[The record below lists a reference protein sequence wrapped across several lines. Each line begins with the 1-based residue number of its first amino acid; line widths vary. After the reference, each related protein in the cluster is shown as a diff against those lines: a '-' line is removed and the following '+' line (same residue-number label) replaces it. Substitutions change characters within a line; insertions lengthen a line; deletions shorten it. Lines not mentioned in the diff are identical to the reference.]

1 MATRH
6 YPTIVLTGFSIFQY
20 CPTEQ
25 ALLASLVSIQSN
37 HLFLFCLLS
46 ILFIQKIARVSNL
59 SFHTRA
65 AHFSLNCEFRYGNML
80 EAAMSQETQL

>member
-6 YPTIVLTGFSIFQY
+6 YSTIVLTGFSIFQY

-37 HLFLFCLLS
+37 HLFCLLS
-46 ILFIQKIARVSNL
+46 ILFVQKIARVSNL